1 MIIGEKDLII
11 GKIHT
16 VISDFSKSV
25 FFYITKQYNYFTLAL
40 KTFFFKITPVST
52 APPKFFYI

>member
-25 FFYITKQYNYFTLAL
+25 FFYIKEQKYYFITVL
-40 KTFFFKITPVST
+40 KTFFFKINPVQA